1 MVGRIP
7 AYKWELTREQVRIC
21 VASSFICVKILFPN
35 REMKKRFGAKRRE
48 EEILKEIDS
57 VRAIYEKI
65 NDIELFYLKTKYPYV
80 SFI

>member
-1 MVGRIP
+1 
-7 AYKWELTREQVRIC
+7 
-21 VASSFICVKILFPN
+21 
-35 REMKKRFGAKRRE
+35 MKKRFGAKRRE